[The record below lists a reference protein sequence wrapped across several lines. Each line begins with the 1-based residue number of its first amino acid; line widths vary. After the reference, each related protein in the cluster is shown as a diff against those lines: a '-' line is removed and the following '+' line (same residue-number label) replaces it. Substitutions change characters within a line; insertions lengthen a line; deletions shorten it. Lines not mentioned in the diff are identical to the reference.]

1 LAAALLI
8 SGCASQQYMGVSLK
22 PGGADPAVQ
31 ALAARASTGDK
42 QAQYELGRWFEDSTD
57 ADGLKKAIKLYRI
70 AATPRG
76 GSRMMYSPGPSGV
89 TTSVVSSG
97 PKTEGNEAAK
107 TRLRQLTL
115 FSENQNESKVD
126 EGIYLKKF
134 ADRDAKKIEPCF
146 GPEYDWSVTLYKFG
160 PSLRFGVY
168 ESDDIIIHFSRNFE
182 SSYDE
187 LNIYR
192 YDQDNIVY
200 FSEEIQII
208 LYKQN
213 QNDENSFQSINIH
226 RNDIKYYF
234 QNPIIF
240 TSNNKEFCFLPKPNK
255 LLIKQ
260 WMGAKN
266 VERK

>member
-1 LAAALLI
+1 
-8 SGCASQQYMGVSLK
+8 M
-22 PGGADPAVQ
+22 D
-31 ALAARASTGDK
+31 
-42 QAQYELGRWFEDSTD
+42 
-57 ADGLKKAIKLYRI
+57 
-70 AATPRG
+70 
-76 GSRMMYSPGPSGV
+76 
-89 TTSVVSSG
+89 
-97 PKTEGNEAAK
+97 
-107 TRLRQLTL
+107 
-115 FSENQNESKVD
+115 
-126 EGIYLKKF
+126 
-134 ADRDAKKIEPCF
+134 
-146 GPEYDWSVTLYKFG
+146 
-160 PSLRFGVY
+160 
-168 ESDDIIIHFSRNFE
+168 IHFSRNFE

-192 YDQDNIVY
+192 YDEDNIVY